1 MTHNSETEIFFR
13 GGPNGKVV
21 APGILMLPPVDKNRD
36 SMTKKITFGPK
47 YPNFGVKIAHFSPS
61 LAANW
66 SRTDQCF
73 QHKRGVSIVP

>member
-47 YPNFGVKIAHFSPS
+47 YPNFGVKKAHFRP
-61 LAANW
+61 
-66 SRTDQCF
+66 
-73 QHKRGVSIVP
+73 